1 LAILFRESAKDEHVS
16 FAFDILKRLNKQQ
29 TNFMDMTSR
38 KSAKHKNVRKKR
50 KNMKLPFAISLLI
63 IVAVAIVVFYVF
75 GMNGSGGSTNIIGNK
90 VLLHTSMGDITIQLR
105 NDKPI
110 TTENFKN
117 LVQQGFYDDT
127 VFHRVIADF
136 MIQGGS
142 NSSVAVAT
150 IHDEIGNDNH
160 NYRGAISMAK
170 TSQPNSATSQF
181 FINVADNNEIVYQ
194 DGIKFD
200 DTYTVFGTVVSG
212 MTVADAI
219 STVET
224 DSNDKPLADVT
235 IINAEIIS

>member
-1 LAILFRESAKDEHVS
+1 LAILFRESAKDEYVS

-29 TNFMDMTSR
+29 ANFMDMTSR
-38 KSAKHKNVRKKR
+38 KSSKHKNVRKNRR
-50 KNMKLPFAISLLI
+50 KSMKLPFAISLLI

-75 GMNGSGGSTNIIGNK
+75 GMNGSGSSTNIGNK

-105 NDKPI
+105 DDKPI

-117 LVQQGFYDDT
+117 LVQQGFYDGT
-127 VFHRVIADF
+127 IFHRVIANF

-150 IHDEIGNDNH
+150 INDEIGNDNH
-160 NYRGAISMAK
+160 NYRGTMSMAK

-194 DGIKFD
+194 DGTKFD
-200 DTYTVFGTVVSG
+200 DTYTVFGTVLSG
-212 MTVADAI
+212 MNVAEAI

>member
-1 LAILFRESAKDEHVS
+1 
-16 FAFDILKRLNKQQ
+16 
-29 TNFMDMTSR
+29 MDMTSR